1 MHWLLDRWHEEQR
14 DFENNEK
21 TMKHSDHWTDHWLGY
36 IAPWC
41 ALLHYFTL
49 SNARR
54 FYTRQGEGA
63 SAQWVNHN
71 CTWISWWMRR
81 QTRVVLHILSLSSK
95 DKSWWYHC
103 MKISP
108 RSNEN
113 AGYTFSINW
122 VASVLYTWED
132 LSVSSSVHFSFIKT
146 SSLFFDTTPAQDE
159 KTRQNYSIFNTL
171 SGNALWMHPTS
182 IFSESV

>member
-1 MHWLLDRWHEEQR
+1 
-14 DFENNEK
+14 
-21 TMKHSDHWTDHWLGY
+21 MKRQWNILITGQITDYRLY
-36 IAPWC
+36 IAPWF
-41 ALLHYFTL
+41 AILRYFTL

-54 FYTRQGEGA
+54 YTRQGQGAGATTPSFLPPALNACYTQA

-132 LSVSSSVHFSFIKT
+132 LSVSSSVHFSFVKT

-159 KTRQNYSIFNTL
+159 KTRQNYSIFNPL

-182 IFSESV
+182 IF